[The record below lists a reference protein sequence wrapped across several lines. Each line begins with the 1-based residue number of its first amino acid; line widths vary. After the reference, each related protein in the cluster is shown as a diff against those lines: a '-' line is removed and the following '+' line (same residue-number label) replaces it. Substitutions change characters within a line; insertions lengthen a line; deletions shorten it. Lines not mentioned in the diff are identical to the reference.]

1 MSRPTRHIDRCSDRD
16 LAFGMKRSMVMAGLV
31 GTLALGGVVGTPVST
46 SASTTGPTA
55 SDRSTVSAQALPP
68 RSIRHQGGPHWV
80 WFGPRN
86 WQAATGAY
94 GITITSPEGLRSLDY
109 GFSSILCAT
118 GNTLGESVN
127 RHFAQQRAAV
137 RNAGTWRRVRMQ
149 AGPIRRLSTTQ
160 FGVNYF
166 RQVVAISGR
175 AQGVAMRGELVF
187 DYSLATGPTYCFS
200 RNQSRVAP
208 ANGFGVS
215 IRQLRSMQ
223 GALAYSAPS
232 YCAGNTVDA
241 VCRSDN

>member
-1 MSRPTRHIDRCSDRD
+1 
-16 LAFGMKRSMVMAGLV
+16 MKRSMVMAGLA
-31 GTLALGGVVGTPVST
+31 GTLALTGVG
-46 SASTTGPTA
+46 STTATATTAGPAA
-55 SDRSTVSAQALPP
+55 SDRSAAVTAQALPP

-94 GITITSPEGLRSLDY
+94 GITISSPEGLRSLDY

-127 RHFAQQRAAV
+127 QHFAQQRAAV
-137 RNAGTWRRVRMQ
+137 RNAGTWRRLRMQ
-149 AGPIRRLSTTQ
+149 AGPIRRLSPTQ

-166 RQVVAISGR
+166 RQTAAISGR

-223 GALAYSAPS
+223 AVLAYSAPS